1 MIHEPLLA
9 WLRSLVSPAGRHM
22 AVWAL
27 VLALSLLS
35 FYVHLLRASAFRAE
49 AAFAEQ
55 DPRALAARSLAWNTD
70 GR

>member
-9 WLRSLVSPAGRHM
+9 WLRSLASPALRRM

-35 FYVHLLRASAFRAE
+35 FYVHLLRASVDRAE

-55 DPRALAARSLAWNTD
+55 DARWPVARAMPRVPAW
-70 GR
+70 R